1 MALGILLSE
10 HRSPAEGLSNLQ
22 TAVTGADQLMA
33 VEPRNAV
40 WKLTGA
46 MTRLKFAQLL
56 LTAGNSD
63 QARSQWANGCRL
75 AAGLKT
81 NGAGL
86 SEARSTQTD
95 CFIIESR
102 LDLAG
107 GATETALA
115 AAQRA
120 LASARLE
127 RNQDPV
133 NGRYRIAAVYL
144 LLGDIRQQI
153 GDPGAAKSAWTAGLA
168 QLPQRVAERPQDMNT
183 HAELLRRLGRN
194 AEARPLTARLE
205 AIGYRSA
212 T

>member
-1 MALGILLSE
+1 
-10 HRSPAEGLSNLQ
+10 
-22 TAVTGADQLMA
+22 
-33 VEPRNAV
+33 
-40 WKLTGA
+40 
-46 MTRLKFAQLL
+46 
-56 LTAGNSD
+56 
-63 QARSQWANGCRL
+63 
-75 AAGLKT
+75 
-81 NGAGL
+81 L